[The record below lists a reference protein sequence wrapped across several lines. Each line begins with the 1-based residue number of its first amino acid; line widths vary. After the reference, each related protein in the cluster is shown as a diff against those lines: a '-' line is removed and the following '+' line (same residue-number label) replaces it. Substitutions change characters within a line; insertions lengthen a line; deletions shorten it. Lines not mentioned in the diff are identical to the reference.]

1 MITQIICTIMS
12 SMGTHRNSSA
22 NLFSLA
28 RDQNG
33 FFTTKQAETAGFR
46 RQSHYYHVQTG
57 DWIREHRGIYR
68 LAHFPSAERPD
79 LIRFWLWSRNREDI
93 PQGVYSHETALS
105 LHELSDVM
113 PARLARLHMTVS
125 KTFRRMAP
133 ILRAIVLHRGDL
145 DPAGIETLEG
155 VPVTTPLRNILD
167 LLREYRVSQD
177 LLVQA
182 LKEALQRGTITQ
194 KSIRKTSLPEEL
206 RQEFSELL
214 ARTT

>member
-1 MITQIICTIMS
+1 
-12 SMGTHRNSSA
+12 MGTHRDSSA
-22 NLFSLA
+22 NLFGLA
-28 RDQNG
+28 REQHG
-33 FFTTKQAETAGFR
+33 FFTTKQAEAAGFQ

-68 LAHFPSAERPD
+68 LDHFPSAERPD
-79 LIRFWLWSRNREDI
+79 LIRFWLWSRNRQDV

-113 PARLARLHMTVS
+113 PAKLHMTVP

-133 ILRAIVLHRGDL
+133 TPRAIVLHHDDVL
-145 DPAGIETLEG
+145 PVDIETLEG
-155 VPVTTPLRNILD
+155 VPVTTPLRTILD
-167 LLREYRVSQD
+167 LLREHRVSQD
-177 LLVQA
+177 VLVQA

-206 RQEFSELL
+206 RQEFSEL
-214 ARTT
+214 AA